1 MKREESGASL
11 CVTTRERE
19 CMMCACPCARACVY
33 YFHGEP
39 SHDLDV
45 VQYVWSS
52 TRPEYVCAHM
62 RHALCLCVL
71 CVVCVALAEF
81 FFGYTVI
88 VVQNLHTVTPG
99 RHTFKIKRIHTHI
112 KPFTVGDAERRTPP
126 RGSALNAP
134 HASKSLGLHQEAEC
148 QRCRAAPSG
157 SRPATNIRGTPGYI
171 SNRCDQT
178 CGVQGS

>member
-71 CVVCVALAEF
+71 CVVCVALAGF
-81 FFGYTVI
+81 FSFGIHCYRCWGSSY
-88 VVQNLHTVTPG
+88 HRG
-99 RHTFKIKRIHTHI
+99 RIHTHI